1 MPSNILVPAAALV
14 VWTLAMFV
22 WMAATRGP
30 ALSKLGA
37 DKLKLG
43 ARGPDLEPLLD
54 ERVNWKA
61 HNYAHLHEQP
71 TVFYAAVLILV
82 LSGYGQADVL
92 LAWAYVVLRVIHSL
106 WQATVNRI
114 PVRFTIFLLATAAL
128 LVLAVRAVM
137 ATLLHSPVTLAG

>member
-1 MPSNILVPAAALV
+1 MPPNILTPAAVLV
-14 VWTLAMFV
+14 VWTMAMFT

-30 ALSKLGA
+30 ALKKLGA
-37 DKLKLG
+37 VKLKPG

-82 LSGYGQADVL
+82 LAGYGMADVV
-92 LAWAYVVLRVIHSL
+92 LAWSYVALRVVHSV
-106 WQATVNRI
+106 WQATINRQPGRAVLFVLSSLFLI
-114 PVRFTIFLLATAAL
+114 GLGVRALLATL
-128 LVLAVRAVM
+128 
-137 ATLLHSPVTLAG
+137 GG

>member
-1 MPSNILVPAAALV
+1 MPPNILTPAAVLV
-14 VWTLAMFV
+14 VWTMVMFA

-30 ALSKLGA
+30 ALSRLGT

-43 ARGPDLEPLLD
+43 ARGPDLDAILD

-82 LSGYGQADVL
+82 LAGYGLADVV
-92 LAWAYVVLRVIHSL
+92 LAWAYVGLRVVHSV
-106 WQATVNRI
+106 WQATINRQ
-114 PVRFTIFLLATAAL
+114 PTRAVLFLLSSFCLVGLGLRAL
-128 LVLAVRAVM
+128 A
-137 ATLLHSPVTLAG
+137 ATLA